1 MERILQQL
9 QPERVFYYFEQLC
22 RIPHGSGNV
31 GKVADYLV
39 FFAKL
44 HALECER
51 DEANNVILRKDA
63 TAGYENLPTVILQGH
78 TDMVCAKTPESTH
91 DFVTDA
97 LRLQTDGKT
106 VWADGTTLG
115 GDDGIAVAMMLAIL
129 ESDEAAHPALE
140 AVFTSDEEIGL
151 LGAKRLDLSRLR
163 GRLLLNLDS
172 EDEGVLT
179 VSCAGGS
186 VTTVRLPFAC
196 EEKRE
201 PVYRVTVTG
210 LTGGHSGAEI
220 HKGRANA
227 AVLAGRL
234 LCQAGISLSDIKG
247 GEADNAIM
255 RECVLTVCG
264 QDVPQAAKRC
274 EADFRSHFPKEDI
287 RLLCEPLGETQCKTA
302 SLPLAEFLS
311 QAPYGVQSMSKEIDG
326 LVQTSLNLG
335 IIQTE
340 QDAFVLTYSVRS
352 SSEKE
357 KNELNARLHT
367 LAEAFGGSAETSGEY
382 PAWEY
387 RKDSP
392 LREHMIATFE
402 KLYGRKPRVEAIH
415 AGLECGLF
423 AGGIPGL
430 DAVSY
435 GPDMKDIHTAR
446 ESLSV
451 ASVERTYLY
460 TLAVLKGMKSDK

>member
-1 MERILQQL
+1 MERVLQNL

-31 GKVADYLV
+31 GKLADYLV

-44 HALECER
+44 HSLAWER
-51 DEANNVILRKDA
+51 DGADNVILRKDA
-63 TAGYENLPTVILQGH
+63 TEGYEALPTVILQGH
-78 TDMVCAKTPESTH
+78 TDMVCAKAPDSPH
-91 DFVTDA
+91 DFAKDP
-97 LRLQTDGKT
+97 LRLQTDGRI

-115 GDDGIAVAMMLAIL
+115 GDDGIAVAMMLAVL
-129 ESDEAAHPALE
+129 ESEEAAHPALE

-151 LGAKRLDLSRLR
+151 LGAKQLDTSRLR

-186 VTTVRLPFAC
+186 VTTVTLPFARRTV
-196 EEKRE
+196 EA
-201 PVYRVTVTG
+201 PVYRLKLTG

-227 AVLAGRL
+227 AVLAGEL
-234 LCQAGISLSDIKG
+234 LQRSHASLADIQG

-264 QDVPQAAKRC
+264 QEVPNAAEAC
-274 EADFRSHFPKEDI
+274 EADFRSRFPEEDI
-287 RLLCEPLGETQCKTA
+287 HVLCEALPETEA
-302 SLPLAEFLS
+302 SVADFPLADFLS
-311 QAPYGVQSMSKEIDG
+311 QAPNGVQTMSREIDG

-335 IIQTE
+335 ILQTT

-352 SSEKE
+352 SAEKE
-357 KNELNARLHT
+357 KNELNARLHA
-367 LAEAFGGSAETSGEY
+367 LAEAFGGSAVTTGEY

-392 LREHMIATFE
+392 LREHMIRTFE

-423 AGGIPGL
+423 AGGMQDL

-435 GPDMKDIHTAR
+435 GPDMKDIHTSR

-460 TLAVLKGMKSDK
+460 TLAVLKGMKNG